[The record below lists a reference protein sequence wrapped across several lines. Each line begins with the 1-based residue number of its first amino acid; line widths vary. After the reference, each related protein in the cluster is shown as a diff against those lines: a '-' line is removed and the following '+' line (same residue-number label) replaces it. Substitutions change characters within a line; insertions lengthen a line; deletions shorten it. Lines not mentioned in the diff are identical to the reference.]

1 MLRPLPVKSLKK
13 IPLLSPTRLPRT
25 LRASFALSTPPMLG
39 SIDTGKVLSLVDKG
53 IDHNWT
59 DKRGWTLLMIAIE
72 SMQPD
77 VVKRLIE
84 KGAKLDHTV
93 TKDEDTRGMTPLH
106 IAVAKGNR
114 FSLQHLLDAKARLDA
129 KDALGKTPLHYAVRQ
144 EIDKTQM
151 LIGAGATIDARCKK
165 GATPLMH
172 AAAHQPDAAVTGA
185 LLDAGADPSL
195 TEYTAGKSAPD
206 YAALNQ
212 WGEKAAIEKLIADK
226 LAAMAAA
233 KEAARL
239 RDVKAVVAQ
248 VATTSRNVKVFR
260 KPLRFK

>member
-1 MLRPLPVKSLKK
+1 MLRPLPFKPLKK
-13 IPLLSPTRLPRT
+13 LPRLSPTKLPRT

-39 SIDTGKVLSLVDKG
+39 SINTEKVLKLVEQG
-53 IDHNWT
+53 VDHNWT
-59 DKRGWTLLMIAIE
+59 DKRGWTLLMIAID

-84 KGAKLDHTV
+84 KGAKLDHAV
-93 TKDEDTRGMTPLH
+93 TKDDDTRGMTPLH

-114 FSLQHLLDAKARLDA
+114 FSLQHLLDAKVQINA

-151 LIGAGATIDARCKK
+151 LIGAGATIDARCNK

-172 AAAHQPDAAVTGA
+172 AAAHQPDAAVTEA
-185 LLDAGADPSL
+185 LLNAGADPSL

-212 WGEKAAIEKLIADK
+212 WGEKVRIESLIAEKLQAI
-226 LAAMAAA
+226 AAA
-233 KEAARL
+233 KEAARQ

-248 VATTSRNVKVFR
+248 VATASRNVKVFR